1 MNIRSAFRPMVLGS
15 LLALFAVAC
24 GGAGEDV
31 GATSASASTVTTQGH
46 RAFDPARML
55 THFDRNADGRVE
67 VTELPAPMQ
76 ERMGAADANHDGVL
90 AVDEVTAFHAQRRA
104 ERAREFPGA
113 PVAPAAPAA
122 PAAQ

>member
-1 MNIRSAFRPMVLGS
+1 MGH
-15 LLALFAVAC
+15 
-24 GGAGEDV
+24 GG
-31 GATSASASTVTTQGH
+31 
-46 RAFDPARML
+46 FDPARMMVR
-55 THFDRNADGRVE
+55 FDRNADGRVE
-67 VTELPAPMQ
+67 VAELP
-76 ERMGAADANHDGVL
+76 ERMQARLVAADVNHDGVL